1 MRDDMHTSTLRAVG
15 GSVTVTL
22 PRQMLRTLGLE
33 AGATVGVAIEGDRL
47 VISSQRPRYRL
58 ADLVRGM
65 RNGDLP
71 GSPGWEDAAP
81 KGREAW

>member
-1 MRDDMHTSTLRAVG
+1 MRDGMHTSTLRAVG

-47 VISSQRPRYRL
+47 VINSQRPRYNL

-65 RNGDLP
+65 KAGDLP
-71 GSPGWEDAAP
+71 SSPGWEDAAP